1 MIEKRIKY
9 DMQGGVRNYLGK
21 QKTIKDVPIKW
32 KSNPKAPKTELAY
45 ITKAEKDLLIKKDL
59 HGSLK
64 KGANTGPSGIM
75 SLDSQ
80 GDYTADRSPGSNSAT
95 SNNSDNDTGPKDYGY
110 TGPGST
116 GSVGGFNEYDIEE
129 GTIDDED
136 IENNKAQL
144 SKMDMVKA
152 GLSGVFLGPIAGGSS
167 LYRSQK
173 KAEKEMR
180 DKIDADIA
188 ADIAASDYKYGISDA
203 RLTAGGATQETM
215 DSYSDNQGGYAGA
228 STEDYGGGEKDGG
241 FIDGTNRRPFN
252 SGGRIGYF
260 FGGRVSFKN
269 GGLASIL

>member
-1 MIEKRIKY
+1 MAVGNPFAKSQGFDFVSNNKY
-9 DMQGGVRNYLGK
+9 LQEDFKGSAPL
-21 QKTIKDVPIKW
+21 DF
-32 KSNPKAPKTELAY
+32 SNV
-45 ITKAEKDLLIKKDL
+45 
-59 HGSLK
+59 SS
-64 KGANTGPSGIM
+64 SGIM
-75 SLDSQ
+75 SQAPIPLKYIQ
-80 GDYTADRSPGSNSAT
+80 EGGGDGG
-95 SNNSDNDTGPKDYGY
+95 DNDTGPKDYGY

-215 DSYSDNQGGYAGA
+215 DSYSDGQGGYAGA

-260 FGGRVSFKN
+260 FGGRVNYKVGGRVSFKN

>member
-1 MIEKRIKY
+1 MAVGNPFAKSQGFDFVSNNKY
-9 DMQGGVRNYLGK
+9 LQNDFTGSTPL
-21 QKTIKDVPIKW
+21 DF
-32 KSNPKAPKTELAY
+32 SN
-45 ITKAEKDLLIKKDL
+45 I
-59 HGSLK
+59 SS
-64 KGANTGPSGIM
+64 SGIM
-75 SLDSQ
+75 SQAPVATAPLQ
-80 GDYTADRSPGSNSAT
+80 YVPEGGGDD
-95 SNNSDNDTGPKDYGY
+95 DTGPKDYGY

-116 GSVGGFNEYDIEE
+116 GSAGGFNIDDIGE

-136 IENNKAQL
+136 IKNNQAQL
-144 SKMDMVKA
+144 SKMDLVKA

-173 KAEKEMR
+173 KAEKKMR

-215 DSYSDNQGGYAGA
+215 DSYSDGQGGYAGA

-260 FGGRVSFKN
+260 FGGRVNYKQGGRVSFKN